1 MEKIEILFKII
12 EMTIAVIG
20 LVLVVFG
27 WIVPYKNSI
36 KMEKLR
42 IQHENEIESL
52 RWKKDLLDKQIS
64 QLYGPIFSILAEADI
79 SFERI
84 LFQLGRRHIFP
95 KDKGFNDLPEHEQ
108 QIWKHYVDTYK
119 IKSQMKIVEIMRDNI
134 HLIYKSEIPTCY
146 KVFLDYALGWGLLD
160 SQKRNNVPN
169 FYEYHY
175 SYNYPIEFSNYIR
188 TTLKILQ
195 AEQYNLEKQLE
206 TISLN

>member
-1 MEKIEILFKII
+1 
-12 EMTIAVIG
+12 
-20 LVLVVFG
+20 
-27 WIVPYKNSI
+27 
-36 KMEKLR
+36 
-42 IQHENEIESL
+42 
-52 RWKKDLLDKQIS
+52 
-64 QLYGPIFSILAEADI
+64 
-79 SFERI
+79 
-84 LFQLGRRHIFP
+84 
-95 KDKGFNDLPEHEQ
+95 
-108 QIWKHYVDTYK
+108 
-119 IKSQMKIVEIMRDNI
+119 MKIVEIMRDNI

-146 KVFLDYALGWGLLD
+146 KVFLDYALGWELLD